1 MVEPIRLVIFGNPVS
16 QKNQKRI
23 VKTKDGRPFIVSSKK
38 VLAWKK
44 EAQSQIAEQWGD
56 REAIDSGIELAI
68 NVQSYLGPRQKIDT
82 DNLAAAPL
90 DILEKSGVISN
101 DYWGRRVVSERH
113 RDVDNPRVEIT
124 LTSYLDERAKVGS
137 THEVQADHI
146 IPPGT
151 KLQ

>member
-1 MVEPIRLVIFGNPVS
+1 MPVS

-23 VKTKDGRPFIVSSKK
+23 ARTKDGRPFIVSSKK

-44 EAQSQIAEQWGD
+44 AARGQIAEQWGS
-56 REAIDSGIELAI
+56 RETIDGGIELTI
-68 NVQSYLGPRQKIDT
+68 NIQSYLGPRQKIDT

-101 DYWGRRVVSERH
+101 DYWVRRVISERH

-124 LTSYLDERAKVGS
+124 LTRYED
-137 THEVQADHI
+137 T
-146 IPPGT
+146 
-151 KLQ
+151 

>member
-1 MVEPIRLVIFGNPVS
+1 MAVEPIRIVISGNPVS

-23 VKTKDGRPFIVSSKK
+23 ARTKDGRPFIVSSKK

-44 EAQSQIAEQWGD
+44 AAQGQIAEQWGS
-56 REAIDSGIELAI
+56 RETIDGGIELAI
-68 NVQSYLGPRQKIDT
+68 DIQSYLGPRQKIDT

-101 DYWGRRVVSERH
+101 DYWVRRVVSERH

-124 LTSYLDERAKVGS
+124 LTTYEE
-137 THEVQADHI
+137 THDD
-146 IPPGT
+146 
-151 KLQ
+151 

>member
-1 MVEPIRLVIFGNPVS
+1 MYPIQIVILGNPVS

-23 VKTKDGRPFIVSSKK
+23 ARTKDGRPFIVSSKK

-44 EAQSQIAEQWGD
+44 VAGKQIAEQWGS
-56 REAIDSGIELAI
+56 RETIDGGIELAI
-68 NVQSYLGPRQKIDT
+68 NIQSYLGPRQKIDT

-101 DYWGRRVVSERH
+101 DYWVRRVVSERH

-124 LTSYLDERAKVGS
+124 LTKYEE
-137 THEVQADHI
+137 T
-146 IPPGT
+146 
-151 KLQ
+151 